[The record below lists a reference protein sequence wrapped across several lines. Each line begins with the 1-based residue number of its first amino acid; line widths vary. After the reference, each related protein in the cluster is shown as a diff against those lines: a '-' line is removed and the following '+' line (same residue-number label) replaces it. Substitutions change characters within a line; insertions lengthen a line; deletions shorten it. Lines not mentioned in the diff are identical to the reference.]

1 MSQAGEGKYS
11 MPAGFVRPR
20 LGVPDVLVLLWRA
33 KWLMIAVFLPLLA
46 AGLVGAAL
54 LPSQYTAEMRLI
66 VSPERGAMVRAEL
79 ELLRSPAVAH
89 RALAKVTL
97 ARAYPELTGQC
108 APDAC
113 ARMAA
118 DAIAKRFHADAQP
131 ESTIIT
137 AQFTHGRADLAAEML
152 NAMAESY
159 LDYREDVFASGNG
172 EGLAEQL
179 ARAEQDLADAET
191 AIRDYLVGHELT
203 DLAAERETLQHL
215 GRAAKSELFQT
226 QSRLRQTQAQIAGYE
241 AQLARIAPEQVVRS
255 ETSAE
260 LALAALKRER
270 EEKLSRY
277 LPDSR
282 IIQDLNR
289 RIAQAEIDVAAQA
302 PAEGA
307 VLRVPNLLYQQV
319 EASVAL
325 LKADARALRGQEAE
339 LASQIAGFEARLR
352 QLVDL
357 VPGMTQLERQREM
370 AEAALRA
377 ASERAAKDRS
387 RTEGLGKG
395 SGAVR
400 KLDEA
405 AAPTR
410 GTSLKAPAA
419 LLTLLTALLAALG
432 AGLVHALTRRG
443 LATPGSVQRTLGL
456 PVVAAV
462 RKY

>member
-1 MSQAGEGKYS
+1 M
-11 MPAGFVRPR
+11 
-20 LGVPDVLVLLWRA
+20 
-33 KWLMIAVFLPLLA
+33 
-46 AGLVGAAL
+46 
-54 LPSQYTAEMRLI
+54 
-66 VSPERGAMVRAEL
+66 
-79 ELLRSPAVAH
+79 
-89 RALAKVTL
+89 
-97 ARAYPELTGQC
+97 
-108 APDAC
+108 
-113 ARMAA
+113 
-118 DAIAKRFHADAQP
+118 
-131 ESTIIT
+131 
-137 AQFTHGRADLAAEML
+137 
-152 NAMAESY
+152 
-159 LDYREDVFASGNG
+159 
-172 EGLAEQL
+172 
-179 ARAEQDLADAET
+179 
-191 AIRDYLVGHELT
+191 
-203 DLAAERETLQHL
+203 
-215 GRAAKSELFQT
+215 
-226 QSRLRQTQAQIAGYE
+226 
-241 AQLARIAPEQVVRS
+241 RS

-395 SGAVR
+395 SRAVR